1 MDPWLEEAENCH
13 PSPWGSRGYQAVST
27 VSHIAQVVFSGD
39 GCCSVQLRQK
49 RRHFLMQML
58 NMGQTRDTDD
68 CRKEHRN
75 DRETVTLRAAD

>member
-1 MDPWLEEAENCH
+1 M
-13 PSPWGSRGYQAVST
+13 GTRGYQTIST
-27 VSHIAQVVFSGD
+27 ASHIAQVILSGD
-39 GCCSVQLRQK
+39 GCGCVQPRQK
-49 RRHFLMQML
+49 RRHFRMQML

>member
-1 MDPWLEEAENCH
+1 
-13 PSPWGSRGYQAVST
+13 
-27 VSHIAQVVFSGD
+27 
-39 GCCSVQLRQK
+39 
-49 RRHFLMQML
+49 MQML